1 MRRKGLEARM
11 MKSRKA
17 TAMPAC
23 TGQHVGAQRGGQVAA
38 EEGDGGA
45 EDGEDQHPQQ
55 HGALVVPPHA
65 GDLVDQRLGRVRVGP
80 HRLDGEVRRDVGV
93 HEGEEGRE
101 HEAELDEGGR
111 LGDGHQAR
119 IALPRAPRGQRHLHQ
134 RRGEREDEGEMSC
147 LDDHGAAAL
156 PLVAR
161 GKPPR
166 LSSRALCPG

>member
-1 MRRKGLEARM
+1 MEGERGVLQDGIETAAFGLGRDAQEGIGGEDDEEQEGHGDAGLH
-11 MKSRKA
+11 
-17 TAMPAC
+17 
-23 TGQHVGAQRGGQVAA
+23 GQHVGAQGGGQIAA

-65 GDLVDQRLGRVRVGP
+65 GDFVDQRLGRVRVGP

-111 LGDGHQAR
+111 RGNGHQAR
-119 IALPRAPRGQRHLHQ
+119 IALPRAPRGQRHLHEC
-134 RRGEREDEGEMSC
+134 GGKREDEGEMS
-147 LDDHGAAAL
+147 
-156 PLVAR
+156 
-161 GKPPR
+161 
-166 LSSRALCPG
+166 